1 MSAERGVAGPGAG
14 ERPRTNGRV
23 LRPADLDPADP
34 PATVVPAAADAGEG
48 SIPELAG
55 VAWRASYDRESVDA
69 YLAAVEAE
77 RERLLDEIRFA
88 EERAAAAQEQLRANT
103 TGREARLG
111 ALVLAARD
119 EIDRLDR
126 EHRAAVAAIR
136 AQAEDE
142 AARLRER
149 AQADAAAVREVV
161 ASLSAITTAEDATD
175 HAGTTEAESHETREA
190 DEVDEAGEVD
200 EAEEVDEAGGTE
212 LTALTEVA
220 EVAEV
225 DDATEQTRA
234 G

>member
-1 MSAERGVAGPGAG
+1 MSAERDVAGPGGGAG
-14 ERPRTNGRV
+14 ERRPTNGRV
-23 LRPADLDPADP
+23 LRPADLDSSDP
-34 PATVVPAAADAGEG
+34 VVPSAAEAGEG

-119 EIDRLDR
+119 EIDRLDH

-142 AARLRER
+142 ASRLRER

-161 ASLSAITTAEDATD
+161 ASLSAVTVAEGATEPT
-175 HAGTTEAESHETREA
+175 GTTEAEPDETREVEEVEEA
-190 DEVDEAGEVD
+190 VEVDEAGEAD
-200 EAEEVDEAGGTE
+200 EGDGA
-212 LTALTEVA
+212 ALID
-220 EVAEV
+220 VAEV
-225 DDATEQTRA
+225 DDVAGATEQTRA

>member
-23 LRPADLDPADP
+23 LRPADFDP
-34 PATVVPAAADAGEG
+34 VVPSAAEAGEG

-126 EHRAAVAAIR
+126 DHRAAVAAIR

-149 AQADAAAVREVV
+149 AKADAAAVREVV
-161 ASLSAITTAEDATD
+161 ASLSAITTAEDATE
-175 HAGTTEAESHETREA
+175 HTGTTEAEPDETREA
-190 DEVDEAGEVD
+190 GDVD

-212 LTALTEVA
+212 LTALADVDDVA
-220 EVAEV
+220 EVADV